1 MRISD
6 WSSDVCSSDLGV
18 GNGDDVPA
26 RGLQWHRLIVKAPV
40 AHVLDACGR
49 EQVERIRGLSQ
60 ARAFPAPR
68 CLAGEIADRRNRL
81 GYRPSLIFQMVH
93 RALDKAVA
101 HELPA
106 SLECSSAGVLVY
118 AASRAVSRPCPTH
131 SPATGNATSREK
143 MGAESG

>member
-1 MRISD
+1 MIRRRPRATRTDTLCPYTTLVRSEPVEVITPTYKD
-6 WSSDVCSSDLGV
+6 FVGTVWLNGTDDNVVDLDGV

-68 CLAGEIADRRNRL
+68 CLAGEIAARRNRL
-81 GYRPSLIFQMVH
+81 CYRP
-93 RALDKAVA
+93 RTEDRRGGK
-101 HELPA
+101 E
-106 SLECSSAGVLVY
+106 GVRTCR
-118 AASRAVSRPCPTH
+118 SRWQPH
-131 SPATGNATSREK
+131 
-143 MGAESG
+143 